1 MAAAPSLS
9 MLGGLDAAAAAMLGC
24 NGRVR
29 ADAMTGRFATITVE
43 KIGAVARLTLNRPE
57 RANALNAAMLGEIGT
72 ALDEIECDAGVRA
85 LIVTGAGA
93 AFSSGFDLKEQMER
107 RPVGV
112 ESWRAI
118 LRKDFDT
125 IMRFWHFPLP
135 TIATVRG
142 PCLAGACELALA
154 CDITIAADDAFFGE
168 PELKFGAGIV
178 ALILP
183 WVVGPKIAKEIILLG
198 EDRISAAR
206 AHAIGMVN
214 RIVASAELD
223 RVGLAMANHVAAID
237 PNLVKQTKRAI
248 NRSFEARNMLEAL
261 EEGLAIDLAIEG
273 AGSPDKIQFM
283 EIARRD
289 GLKAALAWRDA
300 RFPGRSA

>member
-1 MAAAPSLS
+1 
-9 MLGGLDAAAAAMLGC
+9 
-24 NGRVR
+24 
-29 ADAMTGRFATITVE
+29 MTGRFQTIAVE

-57 RANALNAAMLGEIGT
+57 RANALNAAMLAEIAT
-72 ALDEIECDAGVRA
+72 ALDEIENDADVRA
-85 LIVTGAGA
+85 LIVRGAGA

-107 RPVGV
+107 RPSGV
-112 ESWRAI
+112 EAWRAI

-125 IMRFWHFPLP
+125 IMRFWHFPRP

-142 PCLAGACELALA
+142 PCLAGAFELALA
-154 CDITIAADDAFFGE
+154 CDMTIAADDAFFGE
-168 PELKFGAGIV
+168 PELKFGAGFV
-178 ALILP
+178 AMILP

-198 EDRISAAR
+198 EDRVPAAR

-214 RIVASAELD
+214 RIVAADELD
-223 RVGLAMANHVAAID
+223 RTGLAVANHIAAID
-237 PNLVKQTKRAI
+237 PNLVKDTKRAI
-248 NRSFEARNMLEAL
+248 NRAFEVRNMLDALKEA
-261 EEGLAIDLAIEG
+261 LAIDLAIEG

-300 RFPGRSA
+300 RFPGRTS